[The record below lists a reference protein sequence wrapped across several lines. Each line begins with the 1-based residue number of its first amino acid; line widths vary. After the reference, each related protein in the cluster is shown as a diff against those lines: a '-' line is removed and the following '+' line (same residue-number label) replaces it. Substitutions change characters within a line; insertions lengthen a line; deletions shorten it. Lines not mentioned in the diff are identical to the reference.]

1 MTDAQTEARA
11 IAQRL
16 ERAVKRAEEH
26 AGMMPAR
33 QAVKLH
39 PNDWH
44 AVCDLAREA
53 ATALAAKDAELEQY
67 LTDRDAELSA
77 SFDAGHYRAMSEHA
91 TPWRIRAER
100 AEAQLA
106 EARGEV
112 SLLRRANV
120 ELQGVI
126 NERANERDE
135 ARASLAEARKA
146 LPQITIGHIRAARRE
161 FEAQGEGRCLRR

>member
-106 EARGEV
+106 EANKALVIANAQLDNMEFLSVEGFMDWQQEYRV
-112 SLLRRANV
+112 ARRA
-120 ELQGVI
+120 
-126 NERANERDE
+126 R
-135 ARASLAEARKA
+135 
-146 LPQITIGHIRAARRE
+146 
-161 FEAQGEGRCLRR
+161 EAQGGE